1 MRWQK
6 GARRQKSAVT
16 RIRTGVAAATTQ
28 STNHYTITAH
38 HCPTTAKRASGVF
51 VRCRERAEK
60 HARDVIKRYRR
71 FSSACRQTEI
81 LTKQIKLEVI
91 FQPVSVI
98 LYMFLYKTF

>member
-28 STNHYTITAH
+28 STNHYTITAR
-38 HCPTTAKRASGVF
+38 HCLTTAKRASGVF

-60 HARDVIKRYRR
+60 HARDVKKGTDASPRHAGEQR
-71 FSSACRQTEI
+71 SRQDSNLRGETPMD
-81 LTKQIKLEVI
+81 
-91 FQPVSVI
+91 F
-98 LYMFLYKTF
+98 